1 MKKRAIVRVGGLL
14 AAAGLLLA
22 IGSAGALDNDAI
34 PAGQAFAQAAAGMA
48 MYGVGLAIAK
58 IAGAKKKRDAAREHD
73 VSLSCLVLVLFQS
86 THLREMRLRTSS
98 ARTLRPYYT
107 QNKRG
112 CQDDL

>member
-34 PAGQAFAQAAAGMA
+34 PAGQSFAQAAAGMA

-58 IAGAKKKRDAAREHD
+58 LAGAKKEKRRRCARRLLSRDNVISIHASAKDATENEQRSNSTPL
-73 VSLSCLVLVLFQS
+73 VYTKQKGLS
-86 THLREMRLRTSS
+86 R
-98 ARTLRPYYT
+98 
-107 QNKRG
+107 
-112 CQDDL
+112 

>member
-58 IAGAKKKRDAAREHD
+58 LAGAKKEKRRGCKAHLFIPASDVVSIHASTRDATENEQRSNSTPL
-73 VSLSCLVLVLFQS
+73 VYTKQKGLS
-86 THLREMRLRTSS
+86 R
-98 ARTLRPYYT
+98 
-107 QNKRG
+107 
-112 CQDDL
+112 

>member
-48 MYGVGLAIAK
+48 MYGVGLAIA
-58 IAGAKKKRDAAREHD
+58 
-73 VSLSCLVLVLFQS
+73 FQS

-98 ARTLRPYYT
+98 ARTLRP
-107 QNKRG
+107 
-112 CQDDL
+112 